1 MKITKL
7 SLTNFRSFKDTQTMD
22 FAPVTLLVGPNSVGK
37 SSVLMALFYLQQII
51 EKGQCNPQKLEAL
64 NDKYIGG
71 FKKLVHGHDIRSKIK
86 IKIEF
91 DKNERIG
98 NSYGVIEDLFED
110 FNIGISSPSEAA
122 KKMSIDFE
130 IAWSESLDTA
140 YISRYTVAFDGEN
153 IAEVTSD
160 SGLKQPML
168 SAINFLHPL
177 LLPDN
182 HDEWLINSVDE
193 GISIH
198 EALKENYLHS
208 IGGELINYRDISKGY
223 NDDTYKN
230 EFVITFNENAYVSEF
245 HELVTEPRTTNE
257 NNKFSTDN
265 SLVNELSF
273 VPYKISHI
281 PIAVDCHS
289 GALPKLGKKL
299 KTSLALEDAKINERA
314 TEIFSDLVVAPLDNL
329 FRILKDSLCIGPL
342 RTVPNAL
349 CQINSAYEQKD
360 WYDGSAAWD
369 VLATADLVLMNSVND
384 WVSNPA
390 KLNLGYGIAL
400 RVDKT
405 FSEIKR
411 STEQQTHHSLIENL
425 DSEISSL
432 YKDDISK
439 GFSKVDEIITKSGY
453 SIWDINNTIAVSPNE
468 IGVGISQLMPLIVAS
483 LSRKQGL
490 IACEQPELHVHPRV
504 QVDIGDLLTQ
514 TNSSVSFLIETHSE
528 HLVLRLLKRIRQTT
542 ENELPTGYLPV
553 LSNNISIIYLEAK
566 EEGVKATRIDIDED
580 GEFKQHWPHGF
591 FSERREELM

>member
-1 MKITKL
+1 MKLTKL

-37 SSVLMALFYLQQII
+37 STVLMSLFYLQQII

-91 DKNERIG
+91 DKSERIG

-122 KKMSIDFE
+122 KKMSIEFE
-130 IAWSESLDTA
+130 IAWSESLETA

-182 HDEWLINSVDE
+182 NDEWIINSAEE
-193 GISIH
+193 GIPIH
-198 EALKENYLHS
+198 EALKDSYLQS
-208 IGGELINYRDISKGY
+208 IGGEEFDYRYISKG
-223 NDDTYKN
+223 NDDELYNTDTIV
-230 EFVITFNENAYVSEF
+230 EFNENAYVSEF
-245 HELVTEPRTTNE
+245 HELVTEPRMANG
-257 NNKFSTDN
+257 NNKFITDN
-265 SLVNELSF
+265 SLIDELSF
-273 VPYKISHI
+273 VPCKISHI

-299 KTSLALEDAKINERA
+299 KTSLALEDIKINERA

-349 CQINSAYEQKD
+349 CQINSNYEQKD
-360 WYDGSAAWD
+360 WYNGSAAWD
-369 VLATADLVLMNSVND
+369 ILAAADINLMNSVND
-384 WVSNPA
+384 WVSSPT
-390 KLNLGYGIAL
+390 KLDLGYGIAL

-411 STEQQTHHSLIENL
+411 STEQQTHHTLIKNL
-425 DSEISSL
+425 DSDISSI
-432 YKDDISK
+432 YKNDTSSE
-439 GFSKVDEIITKSGY
+439 FNEVDEITTKSGY
-453 SIWDINNTIAVSPNE
+453 SIWDINNSIAVSPSE
-468 IGVGISQLMPLIVAS
+468 IGVGISQLMPLIVAA

-514 TNSSVSFLIETHSE
+514 TTNSVSFLIETHSE

-542 ENELPTGYLPV
+542 ENELPSNLSPV
-553 LSNNISIIYLEAK
+553 LSSHISIIYLEAK
-566 EEGVKATRIDIDED
+566 NDGVQSKRIHIDED
-580 GEFKQHWPHGF
+580 GEFVERWPNGF
-591 FSERREELM
+591 FSERRGELI